1 MLVTAHHWAGRCQL
15 PLAPSHLGPRWDL
28 SAWDPPWDLL
38 PSGPQVV
45 LTWLVVGATKSL
57 DLDDSPGDADG
68 RQPYG
73 LLKSLLGTLTFSG
86 VVIQKG
92 NINENFYDSF
102 P

>member
-1 MLVTAHHWAGRCQL
+1 MPIAFGTIPHGTQVG
-15 PLAPSHLGPRWDL
+15 PLRVGPT
-28 SAWDPPWDLL
+28 WDPPWDLL
-38 PSGPQVV
+38 PSSPQVV

-57 DLDDSPGDADG
+57 DLDDSPGDGDG

-73 LLKSLLGTLTFSG
+73 LLKSLLGTLTSSG

-92 NINENFYDSF
+92 NINENLYDSF